1 MDERSIAILVRSVRT
16 GRLDA
21 AGTVA
26 TLNSYL
32 DVLERDAAQR
42 RDAARR
48 IAEAIALI
56 EADDPAATQ
65 RAERMLARLSA

>member
-1 MDERSIAILVRSVRT
+1 MDEYSIAVLVRSVRA

-21 AGTVA
+21 AGTIA

-32 DVLERDAAQR
+32 DVLEQAAATQ

-48 IAEAIALI
+48 IVDAIALI
-56 EADDPAATQ
+56 EADDPAALR
-65 RAERMLARLSA
+65 RAERMLARLG

>member
-16 GRLDA
+16 GRLEA

-32 DVLERDAAQR
+32 DVLEREAASR
-42 RDAARR
+42 RDAAGS
-48 IAEAIALI
+48 IAEAIAMI
-56 EADDPAATQ
+56 EADDAAATQ

>member
-32 DVLERDAAQR
+32 DILEREAASR

-56 EADDPAATQ
+56 TADDAAATQ
-65 RAERMLARLSA
+65 RASIRSARLSA